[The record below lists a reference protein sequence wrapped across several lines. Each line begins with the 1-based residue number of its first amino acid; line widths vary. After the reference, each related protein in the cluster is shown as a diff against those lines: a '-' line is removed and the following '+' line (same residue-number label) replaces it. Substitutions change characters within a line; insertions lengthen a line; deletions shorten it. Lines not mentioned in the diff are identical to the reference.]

1 MMQAR
6 CLRSRMKRA
15 LASSFVCFCILVWMC
30 ALPCALAQDTEVNPA
45 DEDGVSPEESVESG
59 ANETPDTTMEH
70 QAPEGDLG
78 GTDADRPPEEGQPE
92 APDDAG
98 RMPAPPEEE
107 TQYDVREQWRA
118 VRVFEPEPEPFVRQ
132 GTPGG
137 DRVKVP
143 AADIMNAIAEGVD
156 IDVERAII
164 DGDLDIGLIASKLE
178 VDENRKMIIKGNI
191 GIRFSEI
198 TGDTTLS
205 STHFTQKVSFTSVT
219 FVGSAGFDGATFG
232 DYADFS
238 SATFNSE
245 ANFRDAVFKGN
256 VDFISPTF
264 KSDAFFELVTFN
276 GYAYFRSSI
285 FGKAVDFTDATFG
298 GAAVFIDSTFVE
310 QAKFLRTSMSSP
322 ASFEGAK
329 YRENTVLAGL
339 WNDVLCSLVSF
350 VTINKLNLPRKTVTD
365 FIQFDTGSVM
375 DGSSNP
381 YLRRYIDDEQWI
393 KSWRGSIWWRQPLFM
408 LWEIT
413 SHCGRSIGLWGLWSG
428 IIAFGFAIIYTWF
441 LPTSITFS
449 MEKLSDVRPG
459 FKGYLYYSVVTLT
472 TLGYGDIVP
481 LTNRARFIVGTEVVS
496 GYIMLGGLVSIF
508 ANKIATRS

>member
-1 MMQAR
+1 M
-6 CLRSRMKRA
+6 
-15 LASSFVCFCILVWMC
+15 CI
-30 ALPCALAQDTEVNPA
+30 LPCALAQDTEVNPA
-45 DEDGVSPEESVESG
+45 NEGEVSPEESVEIG
-59 ANETPDTTMEH
+59 ANETPDATMEH
-70 QAPEGDLG
+70 QDTEGDLEV
-78 GTDADRPPEEGQPE
+78 TDVDKSPEEGQPKST
-92 APDDAG
+92 DDAG
-98 RMPAPPEEE
+98 KMPAPPAEE
-107 TQYDVREQWRA
+107 TQYDVRERWRA

-137 DRVKVP
+137 GRVKVL
-143 AADIMNAIAEGVD
+143 AADIMNAIAEGVNV
-156 IDVERAII
+156 DVERAII
-164 DGDLDIGLIASKLE
+164 DGDLDIGLIAHKLE
-178 VDENRKMIIKGNI
+178 LDENRKMVIKGSI

-198 TGDTTLS
+198 TGDTVLS
-205 STHFTQKVSFTSVT
+205 STYFTQKVSFTSVT

-232 DYADFS
+232 DYTDFS

-285 FGKAVDFTDATFG
+285 FGKSVDFTDATFG
-298 GAAVFIDSTFVE
+298 GATVFIDSTFVE
-310 QAKFLRTSMSSP
+310 RAKFLRTSMSSP

-350 VTINKLNLPRKTVTD
+350 VTINKINLPRKTVTD
-365 FIQFDTGSVM
+365 FIQFDTGSIM

-413 SHCGRSIGLWGLWSG
+413 SHCGRSIGLLGLWSG

-481 LTNRARFIVGTEVVS
+481 LTNRARFVVGTEVVT